1 MRNCGEILFKFILQL
16 KLMFCVILAKNEIY
30 ANFIKG
36 LKKYVT
42 EGKAGGGEGE
52 ISGRRGRVNNL

>member
-42 EGKAGGGEGE
+42 EGKREEGK
-52 ISGRRGRVNNL
+52 GK